1 MSRMI
6 VVSNRV
12 PLPDKDGK
20 LPAGGLAVAV
30 HAALQEE
37 GGIWFG
43 WSGQSGEEEPGPV
56 HRRSHG
62 AIDYVLTDLSSR
74 DVDEY
79 YSGFANRVL
88 WPLFHCRIDL
98 AEYSRRDK
106 DGYFRV
112 NRLFADRLMPLIEPD
127 DIIWVHDYH
136 LIPLAAELRRRG
148 VKNRIGFFLHIPW
161 PPADIL
167 FAMPIYDQILK
178 GLSSYD
184 LVGFQTDHDL
194 DNYISCLIREGVGGR
209 APNTPLAEAA
219 PAAAALRAYGRTFQA
234 ATFPIGI
241 ETAEF
246 ARLAAQSEEMDE
258 VQDVR
263 RSMNGRDLII
273 GVDRLDY
280 SKGIPERILA
290 FERFLELNPDRSGHV
305 TLLQIAPSSR
315 SEVPEYRDM
324 QATVESLAGRVN
336 GTMGRIDWTPIRYIN
351 QGVAREA
358 LAGLYRQARVGLV
371 TPLRDGMNLVAKE
384 YVAAQ
389 DPDDPGV
396 LVLSRFAGAA
406 RGLRGAVLCNPHD
419 SEQTAR
425 AMEWALT
432 MTLEERRSRWRDMMD
447 YLLEHDIGSWCRSYL
462 AALSHSRDHAAP
474 SQSDT

>member
-1 MSRMI
+1 MGRLI

-12 PLPDKDGK
+12 PVPDKDGK

-30 HAALQEE
+30 HAALKDK
-37 GGIWFG
+37 GGLWFG
-43 WSGQSGEEEPGPV
+43 WSGKAVEDEDPGAV
-56 HRRSHG
+56 EHREHG
-62 AIDYVLTDLSSR
+62 PITYALTDLSTR

-112 NRLFADRLMPLIEPD
+112 NRMFADRLMPLIEPD
-127 DIIWVHDYH
+127 DVIWIHDYH
-136 LIPLAAELRRRG
+136 LIPLAEELRRRG
-148 VKNRIGFFLHIPW
+148 MKNRIGFFLHIPW

-167 FAMPIYDQILK
+167 FAMPIYDQILRC
-178 GLSSYD
+178 LASYD
-184 LVGFQTDHDL
+184 LIGFQTDHDM
-194 DNYISCLIREGVGGR
+194 DNFISCLIREGVGKR
-209 APNTPLAEAA
+209 VRDPAQLEQDPTEA
-219 PAAAALRAYGRTFQA
+219 RVTAYGREFSTRTFG
-234 ATFPIGI
+234 IGI
-241 ETAEF
+241 ETQEF
-246 ARLAAQSEEMDE
+246 ADMAARANTSEPVREMERSLA
-258 VQDVR
+258 
-263 RSMNGRDLII
+263 GRDLVI

-280 SKGIPERILA
+280 SKGIPERITA
-290 FERFLELNPDRSGHV
+290 FERFLDLNPDRSGTV

-324 QATVESLAGRVN
+324 QTTVEALAGHVN
-336 GTMGRIDWTPIRYIN
+336 GTMGRIDWTPIRYVN
-351 QGVAREA
+351 QSIPRES
-358 LAGLYRQARVGLV
+358 LAGLYRAARVGLV

-406 RGLRGAVLCNPHD
+406 RELQGAVLCNPHD

-425 AMEWALT
+425 AIAWALE
-432 MTLEERRSRWRDMMD
+432 MTLDERRARWRVMMD
-447 YLLEHDIGSWCRSYL
+447 YLLENNIETWCKSYL
-462 AALSHSRDHAAP
+462 AALDA
-474 SQSDT
+474 TKTK